1 MIPNGR
7 MRPGGIGSEQRLPG
21 NQMTMPDSPPGQI
34 PGQYQRGDTELAGGT
49 GGVPFRAVDAGG
61 KPVVGF
67 RYATGSWLGTPA
79 LRQLD
84 PLYDRAVPG
93 GTSQTILA
101 RDGYA
106 VGAVHV
112 EAGKLVRAVR
122 VVFMRVLPD
131 GQLDVFD
138 AYSSDWI
145 GQVTGQGVK
154 QLGGTGAL
162 VLGVHGR
169 RAAVLDAFGL
179 VMAPT
184 DERD

>member
-1 MIPNGR
+1 M
-7 MRPGGIGSEQRLPG
+7 S
-21 NQMTMPDSPPGQI
+21 MPDPTTEQVREQI
-34 PGQYQRGDTELAGGT
+34 PGKNQRSDTELAGGT
-49 GGVPFRAVDAGG
+49 GGGLFRTIDAGG

-67 RYATGSWLGTPA
+67 RFAIGSWLGTPA

-93 GTSQTILA
+93 GNQQTVLA

-106 VGAVHV
+106 VGAVDV
-112 EAGKLVRAVR
+112 EAGRFVQAVR
-122 VVFMRVLPD
+122 IVFMRLLPS
-131 GQLDVFD
+131 GQLDVTD

-145 GQVTGQGVK
+145 GEDKGQDVK

-169 RAAVLDAFGL
+169 RAAVLDAIGL

-184 DERD
+184 DESD